1 MLFEEGLQL
10 VFERLLPMMLGLVLD
25 VRDRIFNPRHADAE
39 GTVAFLPLKRPELRK
54 RLMNPLRRI
63 AFQ

>member
-1 MLFEEGLQL
+1 MLFEERLQL

-25 VRDRIFNPRHADAE
+25 VRDRIFNPLHADAE
-39 GTVAFLPLKRPELRK
+39 GTVAFLPFQCLELRK
-54 RLMNPLRRI
+54 RLVNPFRRI